1 MVNRSA
7 SGPVASGERIA
18 SLRITSFAVPVIVIR
33 PASGPVA
40 DRFGG
45 QATKGIRWMPW
56 RQEVKKDVAS
66 CDKPRGAANERR
78 SVDLRM
84 GKPLPRKSVEPG
96 AEDR

>member
-1 MVNRSA
+1 MTVQSGIF
-7 SGPVASGERIA
+7 SGPYADRSVATGRQ
-18 SLRITSFAVPVIVIR
+18 
-33 PASGPVA
+33 PADHELCSC
-40 DRFGG
+40 DTRFGG

-56 RQEVKKDVAS
+56 RQEAMKDVVS

-78 SVDLRM
+78 SVDFRM